1 MRLIEWIVIIIL
13 LIAIFFLFSKYSNL
27 KGNVEDRSRYL
38 FEDWKQ
44 RELSQIKVELDQQSN
59 KSAQLLFQEWIK
71 KEEERI
77 RKDAINKSRSV
88 IIGKVTEH
96 LVPFF
101 PGFKYNPKDVRF
113 IGTPIDILIF
123 DGLDEGNIRKI
134 IFGEIKTGKY
144 GNLTPREKSI
154 KRAIENKDI
163 GHEIIHIGKKDDID
177 IYSENDQKLYQEDD
191 ILQIPHVENKENVK
205 KIQDD

>member
-1 MRLIEWIVIIIL
+1 MQTKKTLLKYGISKYHDLLFGRSVIEIDRMDCYYHIINSY
-13 LIAIFFLFSKYSNL
+13 IFFVKYSNL

-44 RELSQIKVELDQQSN
+44 RELSQIRVELDQQSN
-59 KSAQLLFQEWIK
+59 KNAQLLFQKWAK

-88 IIGKVTEH
+88 IIGKVTEY

-134 IFGEIKTGKY
+134 I
-144 GNLTPREKSI
+144 LVR
-154 KRAIENKDI
+154 
-163 GHEIIHIGKKDDID
+163 
-177 IYSENDQKLYQEDD
+177 
-191 ILQIPHVENKENVK
+191 
-205 KIQDD
+205 

>member
-1 MRLIEWIVIIIL
+1 MKLIEWIVIIIL

-44 RELSQIKVELDQQSN
+44 RELSQIRVELDQQSN
-59 KSAQLLFQEWIK
+59 KNAQLLFQEWAK

-77 RKDAINKSRSV
+77 RKDAINKSKSV

-144 GNLTPREKSI
+144 GNLTPREKSV
-154 KRAIENKDI
+154 KKAIENKNID
-163 GHEIIHIGKKDDID
+163 HEVIHIGNKDDID
-177 IYSENDQKLYQEDD
+177 TYSENDQKLYQEDD

-205 KIQDD
+205 KI

>member
-1 MRLIEWIVIIIL
+1 MIEWIVIIIL

-38 FEDWKQ
+38 FEDWKEK
-44 RELSQIKVELDQQSN
+44 ELSQIRVELDKQSN
-59 KSAQLLFQEWIK
+59 KNAELLFQEWTQ

-113 IGTPIDILIF
+113 LGTPIDILIF

-154 KRAIENKDI
+154 KKVIENKNI
-163 GHEIIHIGKKDDID
+163 EHEIIHIGKEDID
-177 IYSENDQKLYQEDD
+177 YENGIHFRME
-191 ILQIPHVENKENVK
+191 
-205 KIQDD
+205 